1 METSKRSSTHGENV
15 EAKPNGLLMHE
26 DVQLSPEETRAE
38 RRLVWKIDLIILP
51 LLSLMYFLAALVC
64 MPCRYC

>member
-1 METSKRSSTHGENV
+1 MRSSLKNNSTHEERV
-15 EAKPNGLLMHE
+15 ASKPSGLLMHE
-26 DVQLSPEETRAE
+26 DVQLSPDEKRAE

-64 MPCRYC
+64 LFR